1 MKLLRYGSPG
11 EEKPGLLDAQGQLR
25 DLSHH
30 LPDLRGDAL
39 HPERLRE
46 LAGMNADSLP
56 LVSGAPRI
64 GPCVG
69 GVGKIVCVGLNYA
82 DHAAESNMALPEEP
96 LLFLKATT
104 ALCGP
109 NDPVEMPPGSHKLDW
124 EVELGV
130 VMGRRAKRIDASE
143 AMSHVAG
150 FCVFNDV
157 SERSFQLERGGSW
170 DKGKSSDTFAPLGPW
185 LVTTDEMPDPSQ
197 LALWVEVDGVRRQS
211 GNTQTM
217 IFDVPTLVSYISQFM
232 TLEPGDVI
240 ATGTPPGVGMGM
252 KPEPQFLRLGQT
264 MRTGIAGLGEQC
276 QRVVQA
282 IS

>member
-1 MKLLRYGSPG
+1 MKLLRYGPPG
-11 EEKPGLLDAQGQLR
+11 QEKPGVLDAQGRLR
-25 DLSHH
+25 DLSGH
-30 LPDLRGDAL
+30 LSDLQGAAL
-39 HPERLRE
+39 HPQRLAE
-46 LAGMNADSLP
+46 LTALDHAALP
-56 LVSGAPRI
+56 LVTGEPRI

-82 DHAAESNMALPEEP
+82 DHAAEANMPLPAEP

-109 NDPVEMPPGSHKLDW
+109 FDPVEAPFGAQKLDW

-130 VMGRRAKRIDASE
+130 VIGQRARRISPSE
-143 AMSHVAG
+143 AMAHVAG
-150 FCVFNDV
+150 YCVFNDV
-157 SERSFQLERGGSW
+157 TERSFQLERGGSW
-170 DKGKSSDTFAPLGPW
+170 DKGKSCDTFAPLGPW
-185 LVTTDEMPDPSQ
+185 LVTKDEVPNPAD
-197 LALWVEVDGVRRQS
+197 LTLWVDVDGVRRQS
-211 GNTQTM
+211 GHTRTM

-240 ATGTPPGVGMGM
+240 ATGTPPGVGMGI

-276 QRVVQA
+276 QRVVQT